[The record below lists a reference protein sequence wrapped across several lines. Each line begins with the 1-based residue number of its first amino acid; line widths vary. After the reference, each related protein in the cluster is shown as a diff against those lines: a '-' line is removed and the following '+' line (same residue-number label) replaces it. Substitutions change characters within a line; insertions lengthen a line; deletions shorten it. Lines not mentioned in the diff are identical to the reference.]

1 MHTLS
6 TAKAYA
12 RDIDKYLLARCGA
25 AKASYG
31 EVLSY
36 LNELRAKQS
45 RSSVHRQLQSIKKYY
60 DYLLATDQREDHPCS
75 TLYLRDRRGKEVQLQ
90 DLFTEVELQ
99 SLLER
104 EERYGLLKYRNQL
117 IMSLLIFQG
126 LTSGELIRLQVEDVD
141 LEKGELFIAASHRLN
156 ERRLSL
162 RPMQI
167 MLAHRYLKEDRAQ
180 LIKLLTSLNGGQAR
194 CLLITKKGT
203 EENGEGISYLVST
216 LQKRFRN
223 RKLNPKTIRMSV
235 IANKLASGE
244 GLRKV
249 QLFAGHKYP
258 SSTER
263 YRQTNLKSLQE
274 AINKCHPLD

>member
-1 MHTLS
+1 MHTPS
-6 TAKAYA
+6 TSKAYA
-12 RDIDKYLLARCGA
+12 RDIRQYLSVRSGA

-36 LNELRAKQS
+36 LNEKRKHQS
-45 RSSVHRQLQSIKKYY
+45 RSSVHRILQSIKKYY

-75 TLYLRDRRGKEVQLQ
+75 TLYLRDRPSKDIQLQ

-99 SLLER
+99 GLLDR
-104 EERYGLLKYRNQL
+104 EERYGLLKNRNQL
-117 IMSLLIFQG
+117 IISLLIFQG
-126 LTSGELIRLQVEDVD
+126 LTTGELIRLKGEDVD
-141 LEKGELFIAASHRLN
+141 LEKGEIFIAASSRLN
-156 ERRLSL
+156 ARRLSL
-162 RPMQI
+162 KPMQI
-167 MLAHRYLKEDRAQ
+167 MLAHRYLLEDREQ
-180 LIKLLTSLNGGQAR
+180 LLKFLTNS
-194 CLLITKKGT
+194 LLITKKGT
-203 EENGEGISYLVST
+203 AENGEGISYLVST

-235 IANKLASGE
+235 IANKLARGE

>member
-1 MHTLS
+1 MHTPS

-104 EERYGLLKYRNQL
+104 EERYGLCLRIQESIGNEFTDL
-117 IMSLLIFQG
+117 SG
-126 LTSGELIRLQVEDVD
+126 LDEWGVDTAAGGGCGLGERGTIYSG
-141 LEKGELFIAASHRLN
+141 F
-156 ERRLSL
+156 
-162 RPMQI
+162 
-167 MLAHRYLKEDRAQ
+167 
-180 LIKLLTSLNGGQAR
+180 
-194 CLLITKKGT
+194 
-203 EENGEGISYLVST
+203 
-216 LQKRFRN
+216 
-223 RKLNPKTIRMSV
+223 
-235 IANKLASGE
+235 
-244 GLRKV
+244 
-249 QLFAGHKYP
+249 
-258 SSTER
+258 SSF
-263 YRQTNLKSLQE
+263 K
-274 AINKCHPLD
+274 